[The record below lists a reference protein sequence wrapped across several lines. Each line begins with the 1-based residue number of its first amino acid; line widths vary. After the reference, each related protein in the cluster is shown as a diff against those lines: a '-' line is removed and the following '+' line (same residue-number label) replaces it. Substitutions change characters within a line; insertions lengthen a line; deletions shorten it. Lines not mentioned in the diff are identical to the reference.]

1 MLRPAA
7 PCRIKRPSHGRTQQG
22 TPGRPGLR
30 HARPPPPVPGRLDP
44 TWPRALAP
52 PPGSPS
58 LGSAAAPKPRHPAD
72 TAHPTP
78 ADCLPSAC
86 CRQVT
91 GCPQRRRTVSETG
104 ARTSAQG
111 RVEGPGRDQG
121 TGDQWPRGLRGTSR
135 PGARSRPGSRPGPAP
150 GGRAFSFQGR
160 AGMSHRTSQLRFAG
174 AQASDVPA
182 PQVSA
187 LLRRCSR
194 TIKITLNG
202 KFRS

>member
-7 PCRIKRPSHGRTQQG
+7 PCRIKRPSHDRTQQG

-78 ADCLPSAC
+78 ADCLPSAS

-121 TGDQWPRGLRGTSR
+121 AGDQWPRGLRGTSR
-135 PGARSRPGSRPGPAP
+135 PGARSRPGPRRARLFLSRQGWNESPDEPVEIRRSAGLGRSRPP
-150 GGRAFSFQGR
+150 GIRS
-160 AGMSHRTSQLRFAG
+160 
-174 AQASDVPA
+174 
-182 PQVSA
+182 PQA
-187 LLRRCSR
+187 LL
-194 TIKITLNG
+194 TDYKNHP
-202 KFRS
+202 